1 MVNRTNCQSNSIFF
15 LKFNLSSFLN
25 QVHELA
31 TAVYQIRGHIRGLT
45 LLPFPQGADN
55 LDAEEE
61 RVRESLG
68 RDVDMTLKNNIEA
81 IVSKWSYQV
90 HLMTGFNCLRY
101 HAVQIEEVLTK
112 DSAEELEKGNN
123 PGPMTEIQFWQ
134 AKCENLESLYDQV

>member
-1 MVNRTNCQSNSIFF
+1 MLC
-15 LKFNLSSFLN
+15 NLLLDIEK

-61 RVRESLG
+61 RVRESMG

-90 HLMTGFNCLRY
+90 RNLFAQM
-101 HAVQIEEVLTK
+101 VVLFCYS
-112 DSAEELEKGNN
+112 D
-123 PGPMTEIQFWQ
+123 
-134 AKCENLESLYDQV
+134 

>member
-1 MVNRTNCQSNSIFF
+1 MLISDIE
-15 LKFNLSSFLN
+15 K

-45 LLPFPQGADN
+45 LLPFPQGANN

-68 RDVDMTLKNNIEA
+68 KDADMTLKNNIEA

-90 HLMTGFNCLRY
+90 GFMTKLEFCWCT
-101 HAVQIEEVLTK
+101 VIQIEEVLTK
-112 DSAEELEKGNN
+112 DSAEELEKGSN

-134 AKCENLESLYDQV
+134 AKCENLESLYDQVKSVLCVIFSTKIF

>member
-1 MVNRTNCQSNSIFF
+1 MIITLCYLLLDIE
-15 LKFNLSSFLN
+15 K

-61 RVRESLG
+61 RVRESMG

-90 HLMTGFNCLRY
+90 R
-101 HAVQIEEVLTK
+101 
-112 DSAEELEKGNN
+112 
-123 PGPMTEIQFWQ
+123 
-134 AKCENLESLYDQV
+134 

>member
-1 MVNRTNCQSNSIFF
+1 MPAENFDFAEHMAVGDVYPNVLDYLCLWVEEVLVPIFNNPENMKKFPKCIALGKHLKHRTWYTY
-15 LKFNLSSFLN
+15 FNVFPTDIEK

-90 HLMTGFNCLRY
+90 R
-101 HAVQIEEVLTK
+101 
-112 DSAEELEKGNN
+112 D
-123 PGPMTEIQFWQ
+123 
-134 AKCENLESLYDQV
+134 

>member
-1 MVNRTNCQSNSIFF
+1 M
-15 LKFNLSSFLN
+15 
-25 QVHELA
+25 HELSP
-31 TAVYQIRGHIRGLT
+31 AVHPVRRHIRGLT

-90 HLMTGFNCLRY
+90 RFMRR
-101 HAVQIEEVLTK
+101 
-112 DSAEELEKGNN
+112 
-123 PGPMTEIQFWQ
+123 
-134 AKCENLESLYDQV
+134 